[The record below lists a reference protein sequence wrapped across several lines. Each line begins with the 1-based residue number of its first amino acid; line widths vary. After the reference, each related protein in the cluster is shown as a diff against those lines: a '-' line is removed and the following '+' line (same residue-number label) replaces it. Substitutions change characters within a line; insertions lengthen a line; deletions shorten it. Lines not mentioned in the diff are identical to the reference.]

1 MHRQHRQRFAHKDA
15 ITLWQAR
22 EVSRVQS
29 VLRGL
34 LSLFFVLE
42 FLTGFVVGHWWVG
55 PVLVAIHGALLWCL
69 RWCLWWAMRWLH
81 RGLWWGLDHVQ
92 ESWRAP

>member
-1 MHRQHRQRFAHKDA
+1 MSEQRFTHEDA
-15 ITLWQAR
+15 ITLWQVR

-55 PVLVAIHGALLWCL
+55 PVLVAIHVALLWSLRWCL
-69 RWCLWWAMRWLH
+69 RWAMRWVN
-81 RGLWWGLDHVQ
+81 RGLWWSIDRLQALGG
-92 ESWRAP
+92 R